1 MTARSTPTAAADKI
15 GERFVQAGLLT
26 PVQVERVV
34 ERQLADGIRF
44 GEAAVRLGL
53 LAEADVQSVLAQQFR
68 YTAGPAAGAGLDRSL
83 AIALEPFGAEAE
95 AVRRIRAE
103 LSIRLADLPKLAV
116 AVVSPSEGE
125 GKSYLAASLAIA
137 YAQLGRRTLLI
148 NANLRAS
155 GQRDPFGL
163 GLGGGEGLSSQLAG
177 RAPPQPGV
185 PVPGFPLLRVLGPG
199 PQPPNPLEILLE
211 PALERLMAAFAEE
224 VDVFIVDTPAAS
236 ASSDAQVIARQVGQC
251 VLVGRRDRTLLQ
263 DLERTQAQM
272 ATAGVQTVGIVY
284 NTFDAD
290 ARRRGPGAAGWLRR
304 LLPWRAGR

>member
-1 MTARSTPTAAADKI
+1 MTANTIPAAAADKI
-15 GERFVQAGLLT
+15 GDRFVQAGLLT
-26 PVQVERVV
+26 PAQVERVV

-53 LAEADVQSVLAQQFR
+53 LGDADVQSVLAQQFR
-68 YTAGPAAGAGLDRSL
+68 YAAGPVAGAGLDRSL
-83 AIALEPFGAEAE
+83 AIALEPFGPEAE

-125 GKSYLAASLAIA
+125 GKSDLAASLAIA

-155 GQRDPFGL
+155 GQIDLFGL
-163 GLGGGEGLSSQLAG
+163 GVRGDGLSSQLAG
-177 RAPPQPGV
+177 RAAPQPGV

-251 VLVGRRDRTLLQ
+251 VLVGRQHHTLLQ

-290 ARRRGPGAAGWLRR
+290 ARRGAGAAAGRLRR
-304 LLPWRAGR
+304 LWPWPRSR